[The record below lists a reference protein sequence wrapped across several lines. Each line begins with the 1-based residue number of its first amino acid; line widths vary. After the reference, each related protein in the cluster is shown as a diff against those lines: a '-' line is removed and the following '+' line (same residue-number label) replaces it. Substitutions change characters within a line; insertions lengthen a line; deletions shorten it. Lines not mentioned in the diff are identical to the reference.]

1 MQSES
6 QSNRA
11 PGPRGACRE
20 APPAGWNGAGFL
32 PDGAEG
38 NPASRRSRALH
49 NQNVSPFQ
57 LRLRAQQ
64 DLAPRIDIMI
74 HVANVLSNKAT
85 NHWAIG
91 PLGHWAIGPS
101 ICQVG
106 CGDETAVQ
114 GHDHIQSPAP
124 VLAGDFLAQG
134 RERRCARQNPL
145 PLTARSKLFLS
156 DHNPRAGLFIRSK
169 IGGHRKA
176 AGPNESFTTRQHR
189 PAVPLPSA
197 DVLCVQ

>member
-64 DLAPRIDIMI
+64 DLAPRIDMMI

-91 PLGHWAIGPS
+91 PLGHWAVDMPSRLRRRNRGPGS
-101 ICQVG
+101 RSHPVAGPRTRGRFLGPRPREAMRAAESVAPHRTLKALPQRS
-106 CGDETAVQ
+106 
-114 GHDHIQSPAP
+114 QSPS
-124 VLAGDFLAQG
+124 GSFHSQQN
-134 RERRCARQNPL
+134 RRP
-145 PLTARSKLFLS
+145 P
-156 DHNPRAGLFIRSK
+156 
-169 IGGHRKA
+169 
-176 AGPNESFTTRQHR
+176 
-189 PAVPLPSA
+189 
-197 DVLCVQ
+197 